1 VRIKPDKVGG
11 SAFET
16 KKVMFGLKAF
26 SKRVKTGQLAS
37 ADAAN
42 AQRHVYALKSII
54 LDRVKDA
61 AYVDE
66 LKNEISILRSLDHPN
81 IVKLHE
87 VYMYRKQIYLVLELC
102 DGGDLY
108 TRSPYSEREAAR
120 ICLQITS
127 AVCYLHS
134 HGVVHRDLVRC
145 LPRHG
150 QRDRKHLAL
159 RVPQSHPRFSLHP

>member
-1 VRIKPDKVGG
+1 
-11 SAFET
+11 
-16 KKVMFGLKAF
+16 MFGLKAF

-37 ADAAN
+37 EDVAN

-150 QRDRKHLAL
+150 QRDRI
-159 RVPQSHPRFSLHP
+159 RPTVSPPFFSTLVEIREHHVREQGKGSPSQDH